1 MYSFL
6 PWEKN
11 ITQVKPYLYTD
22 VSIQRYLQRLKNRG
36 EDPEDY
42 RSIWYYY

>member
-1 MYSFL
+1 VL
-6 PWEKN
+6 PY
-11 ITQVKPYLYTD
+11 IYTD
-22 VSIQRYLQRLKNRG
+22 VSIHRYLQRLIKRG